1 MKVEKTMFVEDML
14 TDFPESNQFFLEK
27 GLRCL
32 KCGEPY
38 WGSLEEFLEDYNVEN
53 IDEMIEELNKYIEKN
68 HIEIKNRIET
78 KSL

>member
-1 MKVEKTMFVEDML
+1 MKVEKTIFVEDML
-14 TDFPESNQFFLEK
+14 TDFPESNQFFLDK

-53 IDEMIEELNKYIEKN
+53 IDEMIDELNNYIEKN
-68 HIEIKNRIET
+68 HIEIKNRIKL